1 MFTSLVSSQLHKQ
14 LLLNKRM
21 KRFFRYFQPYQK
33 EAILG
38 PVFKLLEASFELLVP
53 LIIAFIVDTIIPNG
67 NQGDLVAMLLLLV
80 GLACVGI
87 LVSLTAQYFSAKA
100 AVGVTKALTNDLYQK
115 VLSLPKSSRDILS
128 SSSLLTRL
136 TSDTLQI
143 QTGINTFL
151 RLFLRA
157 PIVVFGS
164 LMMAF
169 YISPSLSVY
178 FLGMII
184 LLLIIVTGISIIT
197 SRMYQSIRKDVD
209 SLVGQVG
216 ETVMGWRVIRAFGQK
231 AREIKTFQGIN
242 QTYKKHQLQ
251 AGFWSSLLS
260 PLTFLVVN
268 TTLLILIW
276 QGNGAVSQNL
286 LEQGML
292 VALINYLLQI
302 LVELVKM
309 IMVVSTLNQT
319 YISAQRIQE
328 VFDQE
333 SENVEADL
341 PVVKSRDKD
350 LVFSVHDLTFA
361 YPNSAEESL
370 SGIDFE
376 LRKGQFMGIIGGTG
390 SGKSTLVDLLQALYS
405 LPTSQLSVY
414 IDGKS
419 PKNVKEWRQQIAVVP
434 QQAQLFAGT
443 VRSNLSL
450 GLASVSESD
459 LWAALEIAQAKS
471 FIEDKGG
478 LDSPVEA
485 FGKNFSGGQRQRL
498 TIARA
503 ILQKAPILILDDA
516 TSALDYLTESRLLA
530 SIRRELPEQTL
541 IMVSQRTNSLRAAD
555 QILVLDQGRQVG
567 LGRHE
572 DLLRSSAIYQE
583 IDQSQHREEGSHETI

>member
-1 MFTSLVSSQLHKQ
+1 
-14 LLLNKRM
+14 M
-21 KRFFRYFQPYQK
+21 KFLSRYFKDYIK
-33 EAILG
+33 ESILG
-38 PVFKLLEASFELLVP
+38 PVFKLLEACFELLVP
-53 LIIAFIVDTIIPNG
+53 LIIAYIVDTIIPNG
-67 NQGDLVAMLLLLV
+67 SQGNLVAMLFLLV
-80 GLACVGI
+80 GIACIGI
-87 LVSLTAQYFSAKA
+87 IVSLIAQYYSAKA
-100 AVGVTKALTNDLYQK
+100 AVGVTKELTNDLYQK

-164 LMMAF
+164 LIMAF
-169 YISPSLSVY
+169 FISPSLSAY

-184 LLLIIVTGISIIT
+184 LLIFIVTVISVMT
-197 SRMYQSIRKDVD
+197 SRIYQSMRKELDG
-209 SLVGQVG
+209 LVGQVR
-216 ETVMGWRVIRAFGQK
+216 ETVTGWRVIRAFGQRE
-231 AREIKTFQGIN
+231 REIKAFHGIN
-242 QTYKKHQLQ
+242 QIYKKQQLQ

-268 TTLLILIW
+268 GTLLILIW
-276 QGNGAVSQNL
+276 QGNIAISHKL

-328 VFDQE
+328 VFDQTSEDVE
-333 SENVEADL
+333 SSL
-341 PVVKSRDKD
+341 PKVVSEDKEII
-350 LVFSVHDLTFA
+350 FSVRHLSFS
-361 YPNSAEESL
+361 YPKSAEESL
-370 SGIDFE
+370 SDIAFE

-405 LPTSQLSVY
+405 VSTNQLSLF

-419 PKNVKEWRQQIAVVP
+419 PKNLKEWRQRNAIVP

-443 VRSNLSL
+443 IRSNLSL
-450 GLASVSESD
+450 GLEEISDSD
-459 LWAALEIAQAKS
+459 LWSALEIAQAKS

-530 SIRRELPEQTL
+530 AIRQELPGQNL
-541 IMVSQRTNSLRAAD
+541 IMVSQRTNSLRTAD
-555 QILVLDQGRQVG
+555 QILVLEQGRQVG

-583 IDQSQHREEGSHETI
+583 IHQSQQQGEEDSYETI

>member
-1 MFTSLVSSQLHKQ
+1 
-14 LLLNKRM
+14 M
-21 KRFFRYFQPYQK
+21 KFLSRYFKDYIK
-33 EAILG
+33 ESILG
-38 PVFKLLEASFELLVP
+38 PVFKLLEACFELLVP
-53 LIIAFIVDTIIPNG
+53 LIIAYIVDTIIPNG
-67 NQGDLVAMLLLLV
+67 SQGNLVAMLFLLV
-80 GLACVGI
+80 GIACIGI
-87 LVSLTAQYFSAKA
+87 IVSLIAQYYSAKA
-100 AVGVTKALTNDLYQK
+100 AVGVTKELTNDLYQK

-164 LMMAF
+164 LIMAF
-169 YISPSLSVY
+169 YISPSLSAY

-184 LLLIIVTGISIIT
+184 LLIFIVTVISVMT
-197 SRMYQSIRKDVD
+197 SRIYQSIRKELDG
-209 SLVGQVG
+209 LVGQVR
-216 ETVMGWRVIRAFGQK
+216 ETVTGWRVIRAFGQ
-231 AREIKTFQGIN
+231 REWEIKAFQGIN
-242 QTYKKHQLQ
+242 QIYKKQQLQ

-268 TTLLILIW
+268 GTLLILIW
-276 QGNGAVSQNL
+276 QGNIAISHNL

-328 VFDQE
+328 VFDQTSEDVE
-333 SENVEADL
+333 SSL
-341 PVVKSRDKD
+341 PKVVSEDKEII
-350 LVFSVHDLTFA
+350 FSVRYLSFS
-361 YPNSAEESL
+361 YPKSAEESL
-370 SGIDFE
+370 SDIAFD

-405 LPTSQLSVY
+405 VPTNQLSLF

-419 PKNVKEWRQQIAVVP
+419 PKNLKEWRQQIAVVP

-443 VRSNLSL
+443 IRSNLSL
-450 GLASVSESD
+450 GLEEISDSD
-459 LWAALEIAQAKS
+459 LWSALEIAQAKS

-516 TSALDYLTESRLLA
+516 TSALDYLTESRLLVA
-530 SIRRELPEQTL
+530 IRQELPGQNL
-541 IMVSQRTNSLRAAD
+541 IMVSQRTNSLRTAD
-555 QILVLDQGRQVG
+555 QILVLEQGRQVG

-583 IDQSQHREEGSHETI
+583 IHQSQQQGEEDSYETI

>member
-1 MFTSLVSSQLHKQ
+1 
-14 LLLNKRM
+14 M
-21 KRFFRYFQPYQK
+21 KFLSRYFKDYIK
-33 EAILG
+33 ESILG
-38 PVFKLLEASFELLVP
+38 PVFKLLEACFELLVP
-53 LIIAFIVDTIIPNG
+53 LIIAYIVDTIIPNG
-67 NQGDLVAMLLLLV
+67 SQGNLVAMLFLLV
-80 GLACVGI
+80 GIACIGI
-87 LVSLTAQYFSAKA
+87 IVSLIAQYYSAKA
-100 AVGVTKALTNDLYQK
+100 AVGVTKELTNDLYQK

-164 LMMAF
+164 LIMAF
-169 YISPSLSVY
+169 YISPSLSAY

-184 LLLIIVTGISIIT
+184 LLIFIVTVISVMT
-197 SRMYQSIRKDVD
+197 SRIYQSMRKELDG
-209 SLVGQVG
+209 LVGQVR
-216 ETVMGWRVIRAFGQK
+216 ETVTGWRVIRAFGQRE
-231 AREIKTFQGIN
+231 REIKAFQGIN
-242 QTYKKHQLQ
+242 QIYKKQQLQ

-268 TTLLILIW
+268 GTLLILIW
-276 QGNGAVSQNL
+276 QGNIAISHNL

-328 VFDQE
+328 VFDQTSEDVE
-333 SENVEADL
+333 SSL
-341 PVVKSRDKD
+341 PKVVSEDKEII
-350 LVFSVHDLTFA
+350 FSVRHLSFS
-361 YPNSAEESL
+361 YPKSAEESL
-370 SGIDFE
+370 SDIAFD

-405 LPTSQLSVY
+405 VPTNQLSLFN
-414 IDGKS
+414 DGKS
-419 PKNVKEWRQQIAVVP
+419 PKNLKEWRQQIAVVP

-443 VRSNLSL
+443 IRSNLSL
-450 GLASVSESD
+450 GLEEISDSD
-459 LWAALEIAQAKS
+459 LWSALEIAQAKS

-516 TSALDYLTESRLLA
+516 TSALDYLTESRLLVA
-530 SIRRELPEQTL
+530 IRQELPGQNL
-541 IMVSQRTNSLRAAD
+541 IMVSQRTNSLRTAD
-555 QILVLDQGRQVG
+555 QILVLEQGRQVG

-583 IDQSQHREEGSHETI
+583 IHQSQQQGEEDSYETI

>member
-1 MFTSLVSSQLHKQ
+1 
-14 LLLNKRM
+14 M
-21 KRFFRYFQPYQK
+21 KFLSRYFKDYIK
-33 EAILG
+33 ESILG
-38 PVFKLLEASFELLVP
+38 PVFKLLEACFELLVP
-53 LIIAFIVDTIIPNG
+53 LIIAYIVDTIIPNG
-67 NQGDLVAMLLLLV
+67 SQGNLVAMLFLLV
-80 GLACVGI
+80 GLACIGI
-87 LVSLTAQYFSAKA
+87 IVSLIAQYYSAKA
-100 AVGVTKALTNDLYQK
+100 AVGVTKELTNDLYQK

-128 SSSLLTRL
+128 SSSMLTRL

-164 LMMAF
+164 LIMAF
-169 YISPSLSVY
+169 YISPSLSAY

-184 LLLIIVTGISIIT
+184 LLIFIVTVISVMT
-197 SRMYQSIRKDVD
+197 SRIYQSMRKELDG
-209 SLVGQVG
+209 LVGQVR
-216 ETVMGWRVIRAFGQK
+216 ETVTGWRVIRAFGQRE
-231 AREIKTFQGIN
+231 REIKAFQGIN
-242 QTYKKHQLQ
+242 QIYKKQQLQ

-268 TTLLILIW
+268 STLLILIW
-276 QGNGAVSQNL
+276 QGNIAISHNL

-328 VFDQE
+328 VFEQE
-333 SENVEADL
+333 SEDVESSL
-341 PVVKSRDKD
+341 PKVVSEDKEII
-350 LVFSVHDLTFA
+350 FSVRHLSFS
-361 YPNSAEESL
+361 YPKSAEESL
-370 SGIDFE
+370 SDIAFD

-405 LPTSQLSVY
+405 VPTNQLSLF

-419 PKNVKEWRQQIAVVP
+419 PKNLKEWRQQIAIVP

-443 VRSNLSL
+443 IRSNLSL
-450 GLASVSESD
+450 GLEEISDSD
-459 LWAALEIAQAKS
+459 LWSALEIAQAKS

-530 SIRRELPEQTL
+530 AICRELPEQTL
-541 IMVSQRTNSLRAAD
+541 IMVSQRTNSLRTAD
-555 QILVLDQGRQVG
+555 QILVLEQGRQVG

-583 IDQSQHREEGSHETI
+583 IHQSQQQGEEDSYGTI

>member
-1 MFTSLVSSQLHKQ
+1 MKLFSQ
-14 LLLNKRM
+14 
-21 KRFFRYFQPYQK
+21 YFKPYK
-33 EAILG
+33 NESILG
-38 PVFKLLEASFELLVP
+38 PFFKLLEASFELLVP
-53 LIIAFIVDTIIPNG
+53 LIIAYIVDTIIPNG
-67 NQGDLVAMLLLLV
+67 NRGDLVAMLLLLV
-80 GLACVGI
+80 GLACIGI
-87 LVSLTAQYFSAKA
+87 IVSITAQYFSAKA

-128 SSSLLTRL
+128 SASLLTRL
-136 TSDTLQI
+136 TSDTLQV

-164 LMMAF
+164 LIMAF
-169 YISPSLSVY
+169 YISPSLSIY
-178 FLGMII
+178 FLGMI
-184 LLLIIVTGISIIT
+184 LLLLVIVTGISVLT
-197 SRMYQSIRKDVD
+197 SRIYQSIRKELDG
-209 SLVGQVG
+209 LVGQVR
-216 ETVMGWRVIRAFGQK
+216 ETITGWRVIRAFGQRE
-231 AREIKTFQGIN
+231 REIKTFQGIN
-242 QTYKKHQLQ
+242 QRYKKQQLQ

-268 TTLLILIW
+268 GTLILLIW
-276 QGNGAVSQNL
+276 QGDSAISDNR

-302 LVELVKM
+302 LVELVKL
-309 IMVVSTLNQT
+309 IMVVTTLNQT

-328 VFDQE
+328 VFEQK
-333 SENVEADL
+333 SEDVDANL
-341 PVVKSRDKD
+341 PVIYSRDKE
-350 LVFSVHDLTFA
+350 LIFSVNHLSFS
-361 YPNSAEESL
+361 YPKSAEESL
-370 SGIDFE
+370 IDIDFE
-376 LRKGQFMGIIGGTG
+376 LCKRQFMGLIGGTG

-405 LPTSQLSVY
+405 IPTSQLSFF
-414 IDGKS
+414 IEGKS
-419 PKNVKEWRQQIAVVP
+419 PRNLKEWRQQLAIVP

-450 GLASVSESD
+450 GLESVLDSE
-459 LWAALEIAQAKS
+459 LWAALEIAQARS

-503 ILQKAPILILDDA
+503 ILQKAPILVLDDA
-516 TSALDYLTESRLLA
+516 TSALDYLTESRLLSA
-530 SIRRELPEQTL
+530 IRLAFPEQTL
-541 IMVSQRTNSLRAAD
+541 IMVSQRTNSLRTAD

-583 IDQSQHREEGSHETI
+583 IDQSQHREEDSHETI

>member
-1 MFTSLVSSQLHKQ
+1 MTSL
-14 LLLNKRM
+14 
-21 KRFFRYFQPYQK
+21 FRYFKPYKK
-33 EAILG
+33 ESLLG

-53 LIIAFIVDTIIPNG
+53 LLIAYMVDSIIPNG
-67 NQGDLVAMLLLLV
+67 NRGNLVAMLLLLV

-87 LVSLTAQYFSAKA
+87 TVSLIAQYFSAKA
-100 AVGVTKALTNDLYQK
+100 AVGVTKELTNDLYQK

-136 TSDTLQI
+136 ISDTLQI

-164 LMMAF
+164 LLMAF

-184 LLLIIVTGISIIT
+184 LLLIIVTGISILT
-197 SRMYQSIRKDVD
+197 SRIYQSIRKELDG
-209 SLVGQVG
+209 LVGQVR
-216 ETVMGWRVIRAFGQK
+216 ETVTGWRVIRAFGQRE
-231 AREIKTFQGIN
+231 REIKAFQGIN
-242 QTYKKHQLQ
+242 QRYKQQQLD

-268 TTLLILIW
+268 STLLILVW
-276 QGNGAVSQNL
+276 QGHTAISNNL

-328 VFDQE
+328 VFEQE
-333 SENVEADL
+333 SEDVQADL
-341 PVVKSRDKD
+341 LVVNSRDKD

-361 YPNSAEESL
+361 YPNSAEKSL
-370 SGIDFE
+370 VNINFQ
-376 LRKGQFMGIIGGTG
+376 LRKGQFMGVIGGTG

-405 LPTSQLSVY
+405 IPTNQLSIY
-414 IDGKS
+414 IDGQS
-419 PKNVKEWRQQIAVVP
+419 PKNLKEWRRQIAIVP

-450 GLASVSESD
+450 GLESVSDSD

-530 SIRRELPEQTL
+530 TIRRDLPEQTL
-541 IMVSQRTNSLRAAD
+541 IMVSQRTNSLRVAD

-583 IDQSQHREEGSHETI
+583 IDQSQHREEGCHETI

>member
-1 MFTSLVSSQLHKQ
+1 
-14 LLLNKRM
+14 M
-21 KRFFRYFQPYQK
+21 KFLSRYFKDYIK
-33 EAILG
+33 ESILG
-38 PVFKLLEASFELLVP
+38 PVFKLLEACFELLVP
-53 LIIAFIVDTIIPNG
+53 LIIAYIVDTIIPNG
-67 NQGDLVAMLLLLV
+67 SQGNLVAMLFLLV
-80 GLACVGI
+80 GIACIGI
-87 LVSLTAQYFSAKA
+87 IVSLIAQYYSAKA
-100 AVGVTKALTNDLYQK
+100 AVGVTKELTNDLYQK

-164 LMMAF
+164 LIMAF
-169 YISPSLSVY
+169 YISSSLSAY

-184 LLLIIVTGISIIT
+184 LLIFIVTVISVMT
-197 SRMYQSIRKDVD
+197 SRIYQSMRKELDG
-209 SLVGQVG
+209 LVGQVR
-216 ETVMGWRVIRAFGQK
+216 ETVTGWRVIRAFGQRE
-231 AREIKTFQGIN
+231 REIKAFQGIN
-242 QTYKKHQLQ
+242 QIYKKQQLQ

-268 TTLLILIW
+268 STLLILIW
-276 QGNGAVSQNL
+276 QGNIAISHNL

-328 VFDQE
+328 VFDQTSEDVE
-333 SENVEADL
+333 SSL
-341 PVVKSRDKD
+341 PKVVSEDKEII
-350 LVFSVHDLTFA
+350 FSVRHLSFS
-361 YPNSAEESL
+361 YPKSAEESL
-370 SGIDFE
+370 SDITFD

-405 LPTSQLSVY
+405 VSTNQLSLF

-419 PKNVKEWRQQIAVVP
+419 PKNLKEWRQRIAIVP

-443 VRSNLSL
+443 IRSNLSL
-450 GLASVSESD
+450 GLEEISDSD
-459 LWAALEIAQAKS
+459 LWSALKIAQAKS

-485 FGKNFSGGQRQRL
+485 FGQNFSGGQRQRL

-516 TSALDYLTESRLLA
+516 TSALDYLTESRLLVA
-530 SIRRELPEQTL
+530 IRQELPGQNL
-541 IMVSQRTNSLRAAD
+541 IMVSQRTNSLRTAD
-555 QILVLDQGRQVG
+555 QILVLEQGRQVG

-583 IDQSQHREEGSHETI
+583 IHQSQQQGEEDSYGTI

>member
-1 MFTSLVSSQLHKQ
+1 
-14 LLLNKRM
+14 M
-21 KRFFRYFQPYQK
+21 KFLSRYFKDYIK
-33 EAILG
+33 ESILG
-38 PVFKLLEASFELLVP
+38 PVFKLLEACFELLVP
-53 LIIAFIVDTIIPNG
+53 LIIAYIVDTIIPNG
-67 NQGDLVAMLLLLV
+67 SQGNLVAMLFLLV
-80 GLACVGI
+80 GLACIGI
-87 LVSLTAQYFSAKA
+87 IVSLIAQYYSAKA
-100 AVGVTKALTNDLYQK
+100 AVGVTKELTNDLYQK

-164 LMMAF
+164 LIMAF
-169 YISPSLSVY
+169 YISPSLSAY

-184 LLLIIVTGISIIT
+184 LLIFIVTVISVMT
-197 SRMYQSIRKDVD
+197 SRIYQSMRKELDG
-209 SLVGQVG
+209 LVGQVR
-216 ETVMGWRVIRAFGQK
+216 ETVTGWRVIRAFGQRE
-231 AREIKTFQGIN
+231 REIKAFQGIN
-242 QTYKKHQLQ
+242 QIYKKQQLQ

-268 TTLLILIW
+268 GTLLILIW
-276 QGNGAVSQNL
+276 QGNIAISHNL

-328 VFDQE
+328 VFDQTSEDIE
-333 SENVEADL
+333 SSL
-341 PVVKSRDKD
+341 PKVVSEDKEII
-350 LVFSVHDLTFA
+350 FSVRHLSFS
-361 YPNSAEESL
+361 YPKSAEESL
-370 SGIDFE
+370 SDIAFD

-405 LPTSQLSVY
+405 VPTNQLSLF

-419 PKNVKEWRQQIAVVP
+419 PKNLKEWRQQIAVVP

-443 VRSNLSL
+443 IRSNLSL
-450 GLASVSESD
+450 GLEEISDSD
-459 LWAALEIAQAKS
+459 LWSALEIAQAKS

-516 TSALDYLTESRLLA
+516 TSALDYLTESRLLVA
-530 SIRRELPEQTL
+530 IRQELPGQNL
-541 IMVSQRTNSLRAAD
+541 IMVSQRTNSLRTAD
-555 QILVLDQGRQVG
+555 QILVLEQGRQVG

-572 DLLRSSAIYQE
+572 VLLRSSAIYQE
-583 IDQSQHREEGSHETI
+583 QQQGEEDSYETI

>member
-1 MFTSLVSSQLHKQ
+1 
-14 LLLNKRM
+14 M
-21 KRFFRYFQPYQK
+21 KFLSRYFKDYIK
-33 EAILG
+33 ESILG
-38 PVFKLLEASFELLVP
+38 PVFKLLEACFELLVP
-53 LIIAFIVDTIIPNG
+53 LIIAYIVDTIIPNG
-67 NQGDLVAMLLLLV
+67 SQGNLVAMLFLLV
-80 GLACVGI
+80 GLACIGI
-87 LVSLTAQYFSAKA
+87 IVSLIAQYYSAKA
-100 AVGVTKALTNDLYQK
+100 AVGVTKELTNDLYQK

-164 LMMAF
+164 LIMAF
-169 YISPSLSVY
+169 YISPSLSAY

-184 LLLIIVTGISIIT
+184 LLIFIVTVISVMT
-197 SRMYQSIRKDVD
+197 SRIYQSIRKELDG
-209 SLVGQVG
+209 LVGQVR
-216 ETVMGWRVIRAFGQK
+216 ETVTGWRVIRAFGQRE
-231 AREIKTFQGIN
+231 REIKAFQGIN
-242 QTYKKHQLQ
+242 QIYKKQQLQ

-268 TTLLILIW
+268 GTLLILIW
-276 QGNGAVSQNL
+276 RGNIAISHNL

-328 VFDQE
+328 VFDQTSEDVE
-333 SENVEADL
+333 SSL
-341 PVVKSRDKD
+341 PKVVSEDKEII
-350 LVFSVHDLTFA
+350 FSVRHLSFS
-361 YPNSAEESL
+361 YPKSAEESL
-370 SGIDFE
+370 SDIAFD

-390 SGKSTLVDLLQALYS
+390 SGKSTLVDLLQTLYS
-405 LPTSQLSVY
+405 VPTNQLSLF

-419 PKNVKEWRQQIAVVP
+419 PKNLKEWRQQIAIVP

-443 VRSNLSL
+443 IRSNLSL
-450 GLASVSESD
+450 GLEEISDSD
-459 LWAALEIAQAKS
+459 LWSALEIAQAKS

-530 SIRRELPEQTL
+530 AIRQELPGQNL
-541 IMVSQRTNSLRAAD
+541 IMVSQRTNSLRTAD
-555 QILVLDQGRQVG
+555 QILVLEQGRQVG

-583 IDQSQHREEGSHETI
+583 IHQSQQQGEEDSYETI

>member
-1 MFTSLVSSQLHKQ
+1 
-14 LLLNKRM
+14 M
-21 KRFFRYFQPYQK
+21 KFLSRYFKDYIK
-33 EAILG
+33 ESILG
-38 PVFKLLEASFELLVP
+38 PVFKLLEACFELLVP
-53 LIIAFIVDTIIPNG
+53 LIIAYIVDTIIPNG
-67 NQGDLVAMLLLLV
+67 SQGNLVAMLFLLV
-80 GLACVGI
+80 GIACIGI
-87 LVSLTAQYFSAKA
+87 IVSLIAQYYSAKA
-100 AVGVTKALTNDLYQK
+100 AVGVTKELTNDLYQK

-164 LMMAF
+164 LIMAF
-169 YISPSLSVY
+169 YISPSLSAY

-184 LLLIIVTGISIIT
+184 LLIFIVTVISVMT
-197 SRMYQSIRKDVD
+197 SRIYQSMRKELDG
-209 SLVGQVG
+209 LVGQVR
-216 ETVMGWRVIRAFGQK
+216 ETVTGWRVIRAFGQRE
-231 AREIKTFQGIN
+231 REIKAFQGIN
-242 QTYKKHQLQ
+242 QIYKKQQLQ

-268 TTLLILIW
+268 GTLLILIW
-276 QGNGAVSQNL
+276 QGNIVISHNL

-328 VFDQE
+328 VFDQTSEDVE
-333 SENVEADL
+333 SSL
-341 PVVKSRDKD
+341 PKVVSEDKEII
-350 LVFSVHDLTFA
+350 FSVRHLSFS
-361 YPNSAEESL
+361 YPKSAEESL
-370 SGIDFE
+370 SDIAFD

-405 LPTSQLSVY
+405 VPTNQLSLF

-419 PKNVKEWRQQIAVVP
+419 PKNLKEWRQQIAIVP

-443 VRSNLSL
+443 IRSNLSL
-450 GLASVSESD
+450 GLEEISDSD
-459 LWAALEIAQAKS
+459 LWSALEIAQAKS

-485 FGKNFSGGQRQRL
+485 LGKNFSGGQRQRL

-516 TSALDYLTESRLLA
+516 TSALDYLTESRLLVA
-530 SIRRELPEQTL
+530 IRQELPGQNL
-541 IMVSQRTNSLRAAD
+541 IMVSQRTNSLRTAD
-555 QILVLDQGRQVG
+555 QILVLEQGRQVG

-583 IDQSQHREEGSHETI
+583 IHQSQQQGEEDSYETI

>member
-1 MFTSLVSSQLHKQ
+1 
-14 LLLNKRM
+14 M
-21 KRFFRYFQPYQK
+21 KFLSRYFKDYIK
-33 EAILG
+33 ESILG
-38 PVFKLLEASFELLVP
+38 PVFKLLEACFELLVP
-53 LIIAFIVDTIIPNG
+53 LIIAYIVDTIIPNG
-67 NQGDLVAMLLLLV
+67 SQGNLVAMLFLLV
-80 GLACVGI
+80 GIACIGI
-87 LVSLTAQYFSAKA
+87 IVSLIAQYYSAKA
-100 AVGVTKALTNDLYQK
+100 AVGVTKELTNDLYQK

-128 SSSLLTRL
+128 SPSLLTRL

-164 LMMAF
+164 LIMAF
-169 YISPSLSVY
+169 YINSSLSAY

-184 LLLIIVTGISIIT
+184 LLIFIVTVISVMT
-197 SRMYQSIRKDVD
+197 SRIYQSMRKELDG
-209 SLVGQVG
+209 LVGQVR
-216 ETVMGWRVIRAFGQK
+216 ETVTGWRVIRAFGQRE
-231 AREIKTFQGIN
+231 REIKAFHGIN
-242 QTYKKHQLQ
+242 QIYKKQQLQ

-268 TTLLILIW
+268 GTLLILIW
-276 QGNGAVSQNL
+276 QGNIAISHNL

-328 VFDQE
+328 VFDQTSEDVE
-333 SENVEADL
+333 SSL
-341 PVVKSRDKD
+341 PKVVSEDKEII
-350 LVFSVHDLTFA
+350 FSVRHLSFS
-361 YPNSAEESL
+361 YPKSAEESL
-370 SGIDFE
+370 SDIAFD

-405 LPTSQLSVY
+405 VPTNQLSLFN
-414 IDGKS
+414 DGKS
-419 PKNVKEWRQQIAVVP
+419 PKNLKEWRQQIAVVP

-443 VRSNLSL
+443 IRSNLSL
-450 GLASVSESD
+450 GLEEISDSD
-459 LWAALEIAQAKS
+459 LWSALEIAQAKS

-530 SIRRELPEQTL
+530 AIRQELPGQNL
-541 IMVSQRTNSLRAAD
+541 IMVSQRTNSLRTAD
-555 QILVLDQGRQVG
+555 QILVLEQGRQVG

-572 DLLRSSAIYQE
+572 VLLRSSAIYQE
-583 IDQSQHREEGSHETI
+583 IHQSQQQGEEDSYETI

>member
-1 MFTSLVSSQLHKQ
+1 
-14 LLLNKRM
+14 M
-21 KRFFRYFQPYQK
+21 KLFFQYFKPYK
-33 EAILG
+33 NESILG

-53 LIIAFIVDTIIPNG
+53 LIIAYIVDTIIPNG
-67 NQGDLVAMLLLLV
+67 NRGDLVAMLLLLV
-80 GLACVGI
+80 GLACIGI
-87 LVSLTAQYFSAKA
+87 IVSIIAQYFSAKA

-128 SSSLLTRL
+128 SASLLTRL
-136 TSDTLQI
+136 TSDTLQV

-164 LMMAF
+164 LIMAF
-169 YISPSLSVY
+169 YISPSLSIY
-178 FLGMII
+178 FLGMI
-184 LLLIIVTGISIIT
+184 LLLLVIVTGISVLT
-197 SRMYQSIRKDVD
+197 SRIYQSIRKELDC
-209 SLVGQVG
+209 LVGQVR
-216 ETVMGWRVIRAFGQK
+216 ETITGWRVIRAFGQRE
-231 AREIKTFQGIN
+231 REIKTFQDIN
-242 QTYKKHQLQ
+242 QRYKKQQLQ

-268 TTLLILIW
+268 GTLILLIW
-276 QGNGAVSQNL
+276 QGNSAISDNR

-302 LVELVKM
+302 LVELVKL
-309 IMVVSTLNQT
+309 IMVVTTLNQT

-328 VFDQE
+328 VFEQK
-333 SENVEADL
+333 SEDVDANL
-341 PVVKSRDKD
+341 PVVYSRDKE
-350 LVFSVHDLTFA
+350 LIFSVNHLSFS
-361 YPNSAEESL
+361 YPKSAEESL
-370 SGIDFE
+370 IDIDFE
-376 LRKGQFMGIIGGTG
+376 LCKRQFMGLIGGTG

-405 LPTSQLSVY
+405 IPTSQLSFF
-414 IDGKS
+414 IEGKS
-419 PKNVKEWRQQIAVVP
+419 PRNLKEWRQQLAIVP

-450 GLASVSESD
+450 GLESVLDSE

-503 ILQKAPILILDDA
+503 ILQKAPILLLDDA
-516 TSALDYLTESRLLA
+516 TSALDYLTESRLLSA
-530 SIRRELPEQTL
+530 IRRAFPEQTL
-541 IMVSQRTNSLRAAD
+541 IMVSQRTNSLRTAD

-583 IDQSQHREEGSHETI
+583 IDQSQHREEDSHETI

>member
-1 MFTSLVSSQLHKQ
+1 
-14 LLLNKRM
+14 M
-21 KRFFRYFQPYQK
+21 KFLSRYFKDYIK
-33 EAILG
+33 ESILG
-38 PVFKLLEASFELLVP
+38 PVFKLLEACFELLVP
-53 LIIAFIVDTIIPNG
+53 LIIAYIVDTIIPNG
-67 NQGDLVAMLLLLV
+67 SQGNLVAMLFLLV
-80 GLACVGI
+80 GIACIGI
-87 LVSLTAQYFSAKA
+87 IVSLIAQYYSAKA
-100 AVGVTKALTNDLYQK
+100 AVGVTKELTNDLYQK

-164 LMMAF
+164 LIMAF
-169 YISPSLSVY
+169 YINPSLSAY

-184 LLLIIVTGISIIT
+184 LLIFIVTVISVMT
-197 SRMYQSIRKDVD
+197 SRIYQSMRKELDG
-209 SLVGQVG
+209 LVGQVR
-216 ETVMGWRVIRAFGQK
+216 ETVTGWRVIRAFGQRE
-231 AREIKTFQGIN
+231 REIKAFQGIN
-242 QTYKKHQLQ
+242 QIYKKQQLQ

-268 TTLLILIW
+268 GTLLILIW
-276 QGNGAVSQNL
+276 QGNIAISHNL

-328 VFDQE
+328 VFDQTSEDVE
-333 SENVEADL
+333 SSL
-341 PVVKSRDKD
+341 PKVVSEDKEII
-350 LVFSVHDLTFA
+350 FSVRHISFS
-361 YPNSAEESL
+361 YPKSAEESL
-370 SGIDFE
+370 SDITFD
-376 LRKGQFMGIIGGTG
+376 LRKEQFMGIIGGTG

-405 LPTSQLSVY
+405 VPTNQLSLF

-419 PKNVKEWRQQIAVVP
+419 PKNLKEWRQQIAVVP

-443 VRSNLSL
+443 IRSNLSL
-450 GLASVSESD
+450 GLEEISDSD
-459 LWAALEIAQAKS
+459 LWSALEIAQAKS

-516 TSALDYLTESRLLA
+516 TSALDYLTESRLLVA
-530 SIRRELPEQTL
+530 IRQELPGQNL
-541 IMVSQRTNSLRAAD
+541 IMVSQRTNSLRTAD
-555 QILVLDQGRQVG
+555 QILVLEQGRQVG

-583 IDQSQHREEGSHETI
+583 IHQSQQQGEEDSYETI

>member
-1 MFTSLVSSQLHKQ
+1 
-14 LLLNKRM
+14 M
-21 KRFFRYFQPYQK
+21 KFLSRYFKDYIK
-33 EAILG
+33 ESILG
-38 PVFKLLEASFELLVP
+38 PVFKLLEACFELLVP
-53 LIIAFIVDTIIPNG
+53 LIIAYIVDTIIPNG
-67 NQGDLVAMLLLLV
+67 SQGNLVAMLFLLV
-80 GLACVGI
+80 GIACIGI
-87 LVSLTAQYFSAKA
+87 IVSLIAQYYSAKA
-100 AVGVTKALTNDLYQK
+100 AVGVTKELTNDLYQK

-128 SSSLLTRL
+128 SSSLLARL

-164 LMMAF
+164 LIMAF
-169 YISPSLSVY
+169 YISPSLSAY

-184 LLLIIVTGISIIT
+184 LLIFIVTVISVMT
-197 SRMYQSIRKDVD
+197 SRIYQLMRKELDG
-209 SLVGQVG
+209 LVGQVR
-216 ETVMGWRVIRAFGQK
+216 ETVTGWRVIRAFGQRE
-231 AREIKTFQGIN
+231 REIKAFQGIN
-242 QTYKKHQLQ
+242 QIYKKQQLQ

-268 TTLLILIW
+268 GTLLILIW
-276 QGNGAVSQNL
+276 QGNIAISHNL

-309 IMVVSTLNQT
+309 ILVVSTLNQT

-328 VFDQE
+328 VFDQTSEDVE
-333 SENVEADL
+333 SSL
-341 PVVKSRDKD
+341 PRVVSEDKEII
-350 LVFSVHDLTFA
+350 FSVRHLSFS
-361 YPNSAEESL
+361 YPKSAEESL
-370 SGIDFE
+370 SDIAFD

-405 LPTSQLSVY
+405 VPTNQLSLF

-419 PKNVKEWRQQIAVVP
+419 PKNLKEWRQQIAIVP

-443 VRSNLSL
+443 IRSNLSL
-450 GLASVSESD
+450 GLEEISDSD
-459 LWAALEIAQAKS
+459 LWSALEIAQAKS

-503 ILQKAPILILDDA
+503 VLQKAPILILDDA

-530 SIRRELPEQTL
+530 AIRQELPGQNL
-541 IMVSQRTNSLRAAD
+541 IMVSQRTNSLRTAN
-555 QILVLDQGRQVG
+555 QILVLEQGRQVG

-583 IDQSQHREEGSHETI
+583 IHQSQQQGEEDSYETI

>member
-1 MFTSLVSSQLHKQ
+1 MTSL
-14 LLLNKRM
+14 
-21 KRFFRYFQPYQK
+21 FRYFKPYKK
-33 EAILG
+33 ESLLG

-53 LIIAFIVDTIIPNG
+53 LLIAYMVDSIIPNG
-67 NQGDLVAMLLLLV
+67 NRGNLVAMLLLLV

-87 LVSLTAQYFSAKA
+87 SVSLIAQYFSAKA
-100 AVGVTKALTNDLYQK
+100 AVGVTKELTNDLYQK

-184 LLLIIVTGISIIT
+184 LLLIIVTGISILT
-197 SRMYQSIRKDVD
+197 SRIYQSIRKELDG
-209 SLVGQVG
+209 LVGQVR
-216 ETVMGWRVIRAFGQK
+216 ETVTGWRIIRAFGQRE
-231 AREIKTFQGIN
+231 REIKAFQGIN
-242 QTYKKHQLQ
+242 QRYKQQQLE

-268 TTLLILIW
+268 STLLILIW
-276 QGNGAVSQNL
+276 QGYTAISNNL
-286 LEQGML
+286 LEQGIL

-319 YISAQRIQE
+319 YISARRIQE
-328 VFDQE
+328 VFEQE

-341 PVVKSRDKD
+341 PVVKSRDKE
-350 LVFSVHDLTFA
+350 LVFLVHDLTFA
-361 YPNSAEESL
+361 YPKSAEETL
-370 SGIDFE
+370 VNINFQ

-405 LPTSQLSVY
+405 LPTNQLSIY
-414 IDGKS
+414 IDGQS
-419 PKNVKEWRQQIAVVP
+419 PKNLKEWRRQIAIVP

-450 GLASVSESD
+450 GLESIVDSD

>member
-1 MFTSLVSSQLHKQ
+1 
-14 LLLNKRM
+14 M
-21 KRFFRYFQPYQK
+21 KFLSRYFKDYIK
-33 EAILG
+33 ESILG
-38 PVFKLLEASFELLVP
+38 PVFKLLEACFELLVP
-53 LIIAFIVDTIIPNG
+53 LIIAYIVDTIIPNG
-67 NQGDLVAMLLLLV
+67 SQGNLVAMLFLLV
-80 GLACVGI
+80 GIACIGI
-87 LVSLTAQYFSAKA
+87 IVSLIAQYYSAKA
-100 AVGVTKALTNDLYQK
+100 AVGVTKELTNDLYQK

-164 LMMAF
+164 LIMAF
-169 YISPSLSVY
+169 YINPSLSAY

-184 LLLIIVTGISIIT
+184 LLIFIVTVISVMT
-197 SRMYQSIRKDVD
+197 SRIYQSMRKELDG
-209 SLVGQVG
+209 LVGQVR
-216 ETVMGWRVIRAFGQK
+216 ETVTGWRVIRAFGQRE
-231 AREIKTFQGIN
+231 REIKAFQGIN
-242 QTYKKHQLQ
+242 QIYKKQQLQ

-268 TTLLILIW
+268 STLLILIW
-276 QGNGAVSQNL
+276 QGNIAISHNL

-328 VFDQE
+328 VFDQTSEDVE
-333 SENVEADL
+333 SSL
-341 PVVKSRDKD
+341 PKVVSEDKEII
-350 LVFSVHDLTFA
+350 FSVRHLSFS
-361 YPNSAEESL
+361 YPKSAEESL
-370 SGIDFE
+370 SDIAFD

-405 LPTSQLSVY
+405 VPTNQLSLF

-419 PKNVKEWRQQIAVVP
+419 PKNLKEWRQQIAIVP

-443 VRSNLSL
+443 IRSNLSL
-450 GLASVSESD
+450 GLEEISDSD
-459 LWAALEIAQAKS
+459 LWSALEIAQAKS

-516 TSALDYLTESRLLA
+516 TSALDYLTESRLLVA
-530 SIRRELPEQTL
+530 IRQELPGQNL
-541 IMVSQRTNSLRAAD
+541 IMVSQRTNSLRTAD
-555 QILVLDQGRQVG
+555 QILVLEQGRQVG

-583 IDQSQHREEGSHETI
+583 IHQLQQQGEEDSYETI

>member
-1 MFTSLVSSQLHKQ
+1 
-14 LLLNKRM
+14 M
-21 KRFFRYFQPYQK
+21 KFLSRYFKDYIK
-33 EAILG
+33 ESILG
-38 PVFKLLEASFELLVP
+38 PVFKLLEACFELLVP
-53 LIIAFIVDTIIPNG
+53 LIIAYIVDTIIPNG
-67 NQGDLVAMLLLLV
+67 SQGNLVAMLFLLV
-80 GLACVGI
+80 GLACIGI
-87 LVSLTAQYFSAKA
+87 IVSLIAQYFSAKA
-100 AVGVTKALTNDLYQK
+100 AVGVTKELTNDLYQK

-164 LMMAF
+164 LIMAF
-169 YISPSLSVY
+169 YISPSLSAY

-184 LLLIIVTGISIIT
+184 LLIFIVTVISVMT
-197 SRMYQSIRKDVD
+197 SRIYQSMRKELDG
-209 SLVGQVG
+209 LVGQVR
-216 ETVMGWRVIRAFGQK
+216 ETVTGWRVIRAFGQRE
-231 AREIKTFQGIN
+231 REIKAFQGIN
-242 QTYKKHQLQ
+242 QIYKKQQLQ

-268 TTLLILIW
+268 GTLLILIW
-276 QGNGAVSQNL
+276 QGNIAISHNL

-328 VFDQE
+328 VFDQTSEDVE
-333 SENVEADL
+333 SSL
-341 PVVKSRDKD
+341 PKVISEDKEII
-350 LVFSVHDLTFA
+350 FSVRHLSFS
-361 YPNSAEESL
+361 YPKSAEESL
-370 SGIDFE
+370 SDIAFD

-405 LPTSQLSVY
+405 VPTNQLSLF

-419 PKNVKEWRQQIAVVP
+419 PKSLKEWRQQIAIVP

-443 VRSNLSL
+443 IRSNLSL
-450 GLASVSESD
+450 GLEEISDSD
-459 LWAALEIAQAKS
+459 LWSALEIAQAKS

-516 TSALDYLTESRLLA
+516 TSALDYLTESRLLVA
-530 SIRRELPEQTL
+530 IRQELPGQNL
-541 IMVSQRTNSLRAAD
+541 IMVSQRTNSLRTAD
-555 QILVLDQGRQVG
+555 QILVLEQGRQVG

-583 IDQSQHREEGSHETI
+583 IHQSQQQGEEDSYETI

>member
-1 MFTSLVSSQLHKQ
+1 
-14 LLLNKRM
+14 M
-21 KRFFRYFQPYQK
+21 KFLSRYFKDYIK
-33 EAILG
+33 ESILG
-38 PVFKLLEASFELLVP
+38 PVFKLLEACFELLVP
-53 LIIAFIVDTIIPNG
+53 LIIAYIVDTIIPNG
-67 NQGDLVAMLLLLV
+67 SQGNLVAMLFLLV
-80 GLACVGI
+80 GIACIGI
-87 LVSLTAQYFSAKA
+87 IVSLIAQYYSAKA
-100 AVGVTKALTNDLYQK
+100 AVGVTKELTNDLYQK

-164 LMMAF
+164 LIMAF
-169 YISPSLSVY
+169 YISPSLSAY

-184 LLLIIVTGISIIT
+184 LLIFIVTVISVMT
-197 SRMYQSIRKDVD
+197 SRIYQSIRKELDG
-209 SLVGQVG
+209 LVGQVR
-216 ETVMGWRVIRAFGQK
+216 ETVTGWRVIRAFGQRE
-231 AREIKTFQGIN
+231 REIKAFQGIN
-242 QTYKKHQLQ
+242 QIYKKQQLQ

-268 TTLLILIW
+268 STLLILIW
-276 QGNGAVSQNL
+276 QGNIAISHNL

-328 VFDQE
+328 VFDQTSEDVE
-333 SENVEADL
+333 SSL
-341 PVVKSRDKD
+341 PRVVSEDKEII
-350 LVFSVHDLTFA
+350 FSVRHLSFS
-361 YPNSAEESL
+361 YPKSAEESL
-370 SGIDFE
+370 SDIAFD

-405 LPTSQLSVY
+405 VPTNQLSLF

-419 PKNVKEWRQQIAVVP
+419 PKNLKEWRQQIAIVP

-443 VRSNLSL
+443 IRSNLSL
-450 GLASVSESD
+450 GLEEISDSD
-459 LWAALEIAQAKS
+459 LWSALEIAQAKS

-478 LDSPVEA
+478 LNSPVEA

-516 TSALDYLTESRLLA
+516 TSALDYLTESRLLVA
-530 SIRRELPEQTL
+530 IRQELPGQNL
-541 IMVSQRTNSLRAAD
+541 IMVSQRTNSLRTAD
-555 QILVLDQGRQVG
+555 QILVLEQGRQVG

-583 IDQSQHREEGSHETI
+583 IHQSQQQGEEDSYETI

>member
-1 MFTSLVSSQLHKQ
+1 
-14 LLLNKRM
+14 M
-21 KRFFRYFQPYQK
+21 KFLSRYFKDYIK
-33 EAILG
+33 ESILG
-38 PVFKLLEASFELLVP
+38 PVFKLLEACFELLVP
-53 LIIAFIVDTIIPNG
+53 LIIAYIVDTIIPNG
-67 NQGDLVAMLLLLV
+67 SQGNLVAMLFLLV
-80 GLACVGI
+80 GIACIGI
-87 LVSLTAQYFSAKA
+87 IVSLIAQYYSAKA
-100 AVGVTKALTNDLYQK
+100 AVGVTKELTNDLYQK

-164 LMMAF
+164 LIMAF
-169 YISPSLSVY
+169 YISPSLSAY

-184 LLLIIVTGISIIT
+184 LLIFIVTVISVMT
-197 SRMYQSIRKDVD
+197 SRIYQSMRKELDG
-209 SLVGQVG
+209 LVGQVR
-216 ETVMGWRVIRAFGQK
+216 ETVTGWRVIRAFGQRE
-231 AREIKTFQGIN
+231 REIKALQGIN
-242 QTYKKHQLQ
+242 QIYKKQQLQ

-268 TTLLILIW
+268 GTLLILIW
-276 QGNGAVSQNL
+276 QGNIAISHNL

-328 VFDQE
+328 VFDQTSEDVE
-333 SENVEADL
+333 SSL
-341 PVVKSRDKD
+341 PKVVSEDKEII
-350 LVFSVHDLTFA
+350 FSVRHLSFS
-361 YPNSAEESL
+361 YPKSAEESL
-370 SGIDFE
+370 SDITFD

-405 LPTSQLSVY
+405 VPTNQLSLF

-419 PKNVKEWRQQIAVVP
+419 PKNLKEWRQQIAVVP

-443 VRSNLSL
+443 IRSNLSL
-450 GLASVSESD
+450 GLEEISD
-459 LWAALEIAQAKS
+459 SNLWSALEIAQAKS

-516 TSALDYLTESRLLA
+516 TSALDYLTESRLLVA
-530 SIRRELPEQTL
+530 IRQELPGQNL
-541 IMVSQRTNSLRAAD
+541 IMVSQRTNSLRTAD
-555 QILVLDQGRQVG
+555 QILVLEQGRQVG

-583 IDQSQHREEGSHETI
+583 IHQSQQQGEEDSYETI

>member
-1 MFTSLVSSQLHKQ
+1 
-14 LLLNKRM
+14 M
-21 KRFFRYFQPYQK
+21 KFLSRYFKDYIK
-33 EAILG
+33 ESILG
-38 PVFKLLEASFELLVP
+38 PVFKLLEACFELLVP
-53 LIIAFIVDTIIPNG
+53 LIIAYIVDTIIPNG
-67 NQGDLVAMLLLLV
+67 SQGNLVAMLFLLV
-80 GLACVGI
+80 GIACIGI
-87 LVSLTAQYFSAKA
+87 IVSLIAQYYSAKA
-100 AVGVTKALTNDLYQK
+100 AVGVTKELTNDLYQK

-164 LMMAF
+164 LIMAF
-169 YISPSLSVY
+169 YISPSLSAY

-184 LLLIIVTGISIIT
+184 LLIFIVTVISVMT
-197 SRMYQSIRKDVD
+197 SRIYQSMRKELDG
-209 SLVGQVG
+209 LVGQVR
-216 ETVMGWRVIRAFGQK
+216 ETVTGWRVIRAFGQRE
-231 AREIKTFQGIN
+231 REIKAFQGIN
-242 QTYKKHQLQ
+242 QIYKKQQLQ

-268 TTLLILIW
+268 GTLLILIW
-276 QGNGAVSQNL
+276 QGNIAISHNL

-328 VFDQE
+328 VFDQTSEDVE
-333 SENVEADL
+333 SSL
-341 PVVKSRDKD
+341 PRVVSEDKEII
-350 LVFSVHDLTFA
+350 FSVRHLSFS
-361 YPNSAEESL
+361 YPKSAEESL
-370 SGIDFE
+370 SDIAFD

-405 LPTSQLSVY
+405 VPTNQLSLF

-419 PKNVKEWRQQIAVVP
+419 PKNLKEWRQQIAVVP

-443 VRSNLSL
+443 IRSNLSL
-450 GLASVSESD
+450 GLEEISDSD
-459 LWAALEIAQAKS
+459 LWSALEIAQAKS

-516 TSALDYLTESRLLA
+516 TSALDYLTESRLLVA
-530 SIRRELPEQTL
+530 IRQELPGQNL
-541 IMVSQRTNSLRAAD
+541 IMVSQRTNSLRTAD
-555 QILVLDQGRQVG
+555 QILVLEQGRQVG

-583 IDQSQHREEGSHETI
+583 IHQSQQQGGG

>member
-1 MFTSLVSSQLHKQ
+1 
-14 LLLNKRM
+14 M
-21 KRFFRYFQPYQK
+21 KRFFRYFKSYQK

-87 LVSLTAQYFSAKA
+87 FVSLTAQYFSAKA

-242 QTYKKHQLQ
+242 QIYKKHQLR

-276 QGNGAVSQNL
+276 QGHDAVSQNL

-333 SENVEADL
+333 SEDVEADL
-341 PVVKSRDKD
+341 PEVQFNDKE
-350 LVFSVHDLTFA
+350 LVFSVNNLSFT
-361 YPNSAEESL
+361 YPKSAEQAL
-370 SGIDFE
+370 SNIDFE
-376 LRKGQFMGIIGGTG
+376 LCKGQFMGIIGGTG

-405 LPTSQLSVY
+405 LPPQQLSHS

-419 PKNVKEWRQQIAVVP
+419 PKNLKEWRQQIAIVP
-434 QQAQLFAGT
+434 QVAQLFAGT

-450 GLASVSESD
+450 GLDTVADSD
-459 LWAALEIAQAKS
+459 LWAALEIAQARS
-471 FIEDKGG
+471 FVEEKGG
-478 LDSPVEA
+478 LDSSVEA

-503 ILQKAPILILDDA
+503 ILQMAPILILDDA

-530 SIRRELPEQTL
+530 AIRQEFPEQTL
-541 IMVSQRTNSLRAAD
+541 IMVSQRTNSLRMAD
-555 QILVLDQGRQVG
+555 QILVLDQGHQVG

-583 IDQSQHREEGSHETI
+583 IDQSQHREEDSHEAI

>member
-1 MFTSLVSSQLHKQ
+1 
-14 LLLNKRM
+14 M
-21 KRFFRYFQPYQK
+21 KSFSRYFKPYRR
-33 EAILG
+33 EVILG
-38 PVFKLLEASFELLVP
+38 PIFKLLEASFELIVP
-53 LIIAFIVDTIIPNG
+53 LIIASIVDTIIPNG
-67 NQGDLVAMLLLLV
+67 SQGNLVAMLFLLV
-80 GLACVGI
+80 GLAFVGI

-100 AVGVTKALTNDLYQK
+100 AVGVTKELTNDLYKK

-136 TSDTLQI
+136 TSDALQI

-164 LMMAF
+164 LLMAF
-169 YISPSLSVY
+169 YISPSLSAY

-184 LLLIIVTGISIIT
+184 LLLLIVTVISNQT
-197 SRMYQSIRKDVD
+197 SRIYQSMRKVLD
-209 SLVGQVG
+209 SLVGQVR
-216 ETVMGWRVIRAFGQK
+216 ETVTGWRVIRAFGQR
-231 AREIKTFQGIN
+231 AREISAFQGGN
-242 QTYKKHQLQ
+242 QIYKKQQLQ

-268 TTLLILIW
+268 GTLLILIW
-276 QGNGAVSQNL
+276 QGNLAISQKL

-333 SENVEADL
+333 SEDVEADL
-341 PVVKSRDKD
+341 PAVQFNDKE
-350 LVFSVHDLTFA
+350 LVFSVNNLSFA
-361 YPNSAEESL
+361 YPRSAEQAL
-370 SGIDFE
+370 SNIDFE
-376 LRKGQFMGIIGGTG
+376 LCKGQFMGIIGGTG

-405 LPTSQLSVY
+405 LPPQQLSHS

-419 PKNVKEWRQQIAVVP
+419 PKNLKEWRQQIAIVP
-434 QQAQLFAGT
+434 QVAQLFAGT

-450 GLASVSESD
+450 GIDTVADSD
-459 LWAALEIAQAKS
+459 LWAALEIAQARS
-471 FIEDKGG
+471 FVEEKGG
-478 LDSPVEA
+478 LDSSVEA

-503 ILQKAPILILDDA
+503 ILQMAPILILDDA

-530 SIRRELPEQTL
+530 AIRQEFPEQTL
-541 IMVSQRTNSLRAAD
+541 IMVSQRTNSLRMAD
-555 QILVLDQGRQVG
+555 QILVLDQGHQVG

-583 IDQSQHREEGSHETI
+583 IDQSQHREEDSHETI

>member
-1 MFTSLVSSQLHKQ
+1 
-14 LLLNKRM
+14 M
-21 KRFFRYFQPYQK
+21 KLFFQYFKPYK
-33 EAILG
+33 NESILG

-53 LIIAFIVDTIIPNG
+53 LIIAYIVDTIIPNG
-67 NQGDLVAMLLLLV
+67 NRGDLVAMLLLLV
-80 GLACVGI
+80 GLACIGI
-87 LVSLTAQYFSAKA
+87 IVSIIAQYFSAKA

-128 SSSLLTRL
+128 SASLLTRL
-136 TSDTLQI
+136 TSDTLQV

-164 LMMAF
+164 LIMAF
-169 YISPSLSVY
+169 YISPSLSIY
-178 FLGMII
+178 FLGMI
-184 LLLIIVTGISIIT
+184 LLLLVIVTGISVLT
-197 SRMYQSIRKDVD
+197 SRIYQSIRKELDG
-209 SLVGQVG
+209 LVGQVR
-216 ETVMGWRVIRAFGQK
+216 ETITGRRVIQAFGQRE
-231 AREIKTFQGIN
+231 REIKTFQGIN
-242 QTYKKHQLQ
+242 QRYKKQQLQ

-268 TTLLILIW
+268 GTLILLIW
-276 QGNGAVSQNL
+276 QGNSAISDNR

-302 LVELVKM
+302 LVELVKL
-309 IMVVSTLNQT
+309 IMVVTTLNQT

-328 VFDQE
+328 VFEQK
-333 SENVEADL
+333 SEDVDANL
-341 PVVKSRDKD
+341 PVVYSRDKE
-350 LVFSVHDLTFA
+350 LIFSVNHLSFS
-361 YPNSAEESL
+361 YPNSAEKSL
-370 SGIDFE
+370 IDIDFE
-376 LRKGQFMGIIGGTG
+376 LCKRQFMGLIGGTG

-405 LPTSQLSVY
+405 IPTSQLSFF
-414 IDGKS
+414 IEGKS
-419 PKNVKEWRQQIAVVP
+419 PRNLKEWRQQLAIVP

-450 GLASVSESD
+450 GLESVLDSE
-459 LWAALEIAQAKS
+459 LWAALEIAQARS

-503 ILQKAPILILDDA
+503 ILQKAPILVLDDA
-516 TSALDYLTESRLLA
+516 TSALDYLTESRLLSA
-530 SIRRELPEQTL
+530 IRRAFPEQTL
-541 IMVSQRTNSLRAAD
+541 IMVSQRTNSLRTAD

-583 IDQSQHREEGSHETI
+583 IDQSQHREEDSHETI

>member
-1 MFTSLVSSQLHKQ
+1 
-14 LLLNKRM
+14 M
-21 KRFFRYFQPYQK
+21 KFLSRYFKDYIK
-33 EAILG
+33 ESILG

-53 LIIAFIVDTIIPNG
+53 LIIAYIVDTIIPNG
-67 NQGDLVAMLLLLV
+67 SQGNLVAMLFLLV
-80 GLACVGI
+80 GLACIGI
-87 LVSLTAQYFSAKA
+87 IVSLIAQYYSAKA
-100 AVGVTKALTNDLYQK
+100 AVGVTKELTNDLYQK

-164 LMMAF
+164 LIMAF
-169 YISPSLSVY
+169 YISPSLSAY

-184 LLLIIVTGISIIT
+184 LLIFIVTVISVMT
-197 SRMYQSIRKDVD
+197 SRIYQSMRKELDG
-209 SLVGQVG
+209 LVGQVR
-216 ETVMGWRVIRAFGQK
+216 ETVTGWRVIRAFGQRE
-231 AREIKTFQGIN
+231 REIKAFQGIN
-242 QTYKKHQLQ
+242 QIYKKQQLQ
-251 AGFWSSLLS
+251 AGFGSSLLS

-268 TTLLILIW
+268 GTLLILIW
-276 QGNGAVSQNL
+276 QGNIAISHNL

-328 VFDQE
+328 VFDQTSEDVE
-333 SENVEADL
+333 SSL
-341 PVVKSRDKD
+341 PKVVSEDKEII
-350 LVFSVHDLTFA
+350 FSVRHLSFS
-361 YPNSAEESL
+361 YPKSAEESL
-370 SGIDFE
+370 SDIAFD

-405 LPTSQLSVY
+405 VPTNQLSLF

-419 PKNVKEWRQQIAVVP
+419 PKNLKEWRQQIAIVP

-443 VRSNLSL
+443 IRSNLSL
-450 GLASVSESD
+450 GLEEISDSD
-459 LWAALEIAQAKS
+459 LWSALEIAQAKS

-503 ILQKAPILILDDA
+503 ILQKAPILVLDDA
-516 TSALDYLTESRLLA
+516 TSALDYLTESRLLVA
-530 SIRRELPEQTL
+530 IRQELPGQNL
-541 IMVSQRTNSLRAAD
+541 IMVSQRTNSLRTAD
-555 QILVLDQGRQVG
+555 QILVLEQGRQVG

-583 IDQSQHREEGSHETI
+583 IHQSQQQGEEDSYETI

>member
-1 MFTSLVSSQLHKQ
+1 
-14 LLLNKRM
+14 M
-21 KRFFRYFQPYQK
+21 KFLSRYFKDYIK
-33 EAILG
+33 ESILG
-38 PVFKLLEASFELLVP
+38 PVFKLLEACFELLVP
-53 LIIAFIVDTIIPNG
+53 LIIAYIVDTIIPNG
-67 NQGDLVAMLLLLV
+67 SQGNLVAMLFLLV
-80 GLACVGI
+80 GLACIGI
-87 LVSLTAQYFSAKA
+87 IVSLIAQYYSAKA
-100 AVGVTKALTNDLYQK
+100 AVGVTKELTNDLYQK

-164 LMMAF
+164 LIMAF
-169 YISPSLSVY
+169 YISPSLSAY

-184 LLLIIVTGISIIT
+184 LLIFIVTVISVMT
-197 SRMYQSIRKDVD
+197 SRIYQSMRKELDG
-209 SLVGQVG
+209 LVGQVR
-216 ETVMGWRVIRAFGQK
+216 ETVTGWRVIRAFGQRE
-231 AREIKTFQGIN
+231 REIKAFHGIN
-242 QTYKKHQLQ
+242 QIYKKQQLQ

-268 TTLLILIW
+268 GTLLILIW
-276 QGNGAVSQNL
+276 QGNIAISHNL

-328 VFDQE
+328 VFDQTSEDVE
-333 SENVEADL
+333 SSL
-341 PVVKSRDKD
+341 PKVVSEDKEII
-350 LVFSVHDLTFA
+350 FSVRHLSFS
-361 YPNSAEESL
+361 YPKSAEESL
-370 SGIDFE
+370 SDIAFD

-405 LPTSQLSVY
+405 VPTNQLSLF

-419 PKNVKEWRQQIAVVP
+419 PKNLKEWRQRIAVVP

-443 VRSNLSL
+443 IRSNLSL
-450 GLASVSESD
+450 GLEEISDSD
-459 LWAALEIAQAKS
+459 LWSALEIAQAKS

-530 SIRRELPEQTL
+530 AIRQELPGQNL
-541 IMVSQRTNSLRAAD
+541 IMVSQRTNSLRTAD
-555 QILVLDQGRQVG
+555 QILVLEQGRQVG

-583 IDQSQHREEGSHETI
+583 IHQSQQQGEEDSYETI

>member
-1 MFTSLVSSQLHKQ
+1 
-14 LLLNKRM
+14 M
-21 KRFFRYFQPYQK
+21 KFLSRYFKDYIK
-33 EAILG
+33 ESILG
-38 PVFKLLEASFELLVP
+38 PVFKLLEACFELLVP
-53 LIIAFIVDTIIPNG
+53 LIIAYIVDTIIPNG
-67 NQGDLVAMLLLLV
+67 SQGNLVAMLFLLV
-80 GLACVGI
+80 GLACIGI
-87 LVSLTAQYFSAKA
+87 IVSLIAQYYSAKA
-100 AVGVTKALTNDLYQK
+100 AVGVTKELTNDLYQK

-143 QTGINTFL
+143 QTGNNTFL

-164 LMMAF
+164 LIMAF
-169 YISPSLSVY
+169 YISPSLSAY

-184 LLLIIVTGISIIT
+184 LLIFIVTVISVMT
-197 SRMYQSIRKDVD
+197 SRIYQSMRKELDG
-209 SLVGQVG
+209 LVGQVR
-216 ETVMGWRVIRAFGQK
+216 ETVTGWRVIRAFGQRE
-231 AREIKTFQGIN
+231 REIKAFQGIN
-242 QTYKKHQLQ
+242 QIYKKQQLQ

-268 TTLLILIW
+268 STLLILIW
-276 QGNGAVSQNL
+276 QGNIAISHNL

-328 VFDQE
+328 VFEQE
-333 SENVEADL
+333 SEDVESSL
-341 PVVKSRDKD
+341 PKVVSEDKEII
-350 LVFSVHDLTFA
+350 FSVRHLSFS
-361 YPNSAEESL
+361 YPKSAEESL
-370 SGIDFE
+370 SDIAFD

-405 LPTSQLSVY
+405 VPTNQLSLF

-419 PKNVKEWRQQIAVVP
+419 PKNLKEWRQRIAIVP

-443 VRSNLSL
+443 IRSNLSL
-450 GLASVSESD
+450 GLEEISDSD
-459 LWAALEIAQAKS
+459 LWSALEIAQAKS

-530 SIRRELPEQTL
+530 AICRELPEQTL
-541 IMVSQRTNSLRAAD
+541 IMVSQRTNSLRTAD
-555 QILVLDQGRQVG
+555 QILVLEQGRQVG

-583 IDQSQHREEGSHETI
+583 IHQSQQQGEEDSYGTI

>member
-1 MFTSLVSSQLHKQ
+1 
-14 LLLNKRM
+14 M
-21 KRFFRYFQPYQK
+21 KFLSRYFKDYIK
-33 EAILG
+33 ESILG
-38 PVFKLLEASFELLVP
+38 PVFKLLEACFELLVP
-53 LIIAFIVDTIIPNG
+53 LIIAYIVDTIIPNG
-67 NQGDLVAMLLLLV
+67 SQGNLVAMLFLLV
-80 GLACVGI
+80 GLACIGI
-87 LVSLTAQYFSAKA
+87 IVSLIAQYYSAKA
-100 AVGVTKALTNDLYQK
+100 AVGVTKELTNDLYQK

-128 SSSLLTRL
+128 SPSLLTRL

-164 LMMAF
+164 LIMAF
-169 YISPSLSVY
+169 YINPSLSAY

-184 LLLIIVTGISIIT
+184 LLIFIVTVISVMT
-197 SRMYQSIRKDVD
+197 SRIYQSMRKELDG
-209 SLVGQVG
+209 LVGQVR
-216 ETVMGWRVIRAFGQK
+216 ETVTGWRVIRAFGQRE
-231 AREIKTFQGIN
+231 REIKAFQGIN
-242 QTYKKHQLQ
+242 QIYKKQQLQ

-268 TTLLILIW
+268 GTLLILIW
-276 QGNGAVSQNL
+276 QGNIAISHNL

-328 VFDQE
+328 VFDQTSEDVE
-333 SENVEADL
+333 SSL
-341 PVVKSRDKD
+341 PRVVSEDKEII
-350 LVFSVHDLTFA
+350 FSVRHLSFS
-361 YPNSAEESL
+361 YPKSAEESL
-370 SGIDFE
+370 SDIAFD

-405 LPTSQLSVY
+405 VPTNQLSLF

-419 PKNVKEWRQQIAVVP
+419 PKNLKEWRQQIAVVP

-443 VRSNLSL
+443 IRSNLSL
-450 GLASVSESD
+450 GLEEISDSD
-459 LWAALEIAQAKS
+459 LWSALEIAQAKS

-516 TSALDYLTESRLLA
+516 TSALDYLTESRLLVA
-530 SIRRELPEQTL
+530 IRQELPGQNL
-541 IMVSQRTNSLRAAD
+541 IMVSQRTNSLRTAD
-555 QILVLDQGRQVG
+555 QILVLEQGRQVG

-583 IDQSQHREEGSHETI
+583 IHQSQQQGGG

>member
-1 MFTSLVSSQLHKQ
+1 
-14 LLLNKRM
+14 M
-21 KRFFRYFQPYQK
+21 KFLSRYFKDYIK
-33 EAILG
+33 ESILG
-38 PVFKLLEASFELLVP
+38 PVFKLLEACFELLVP
-53 LIIAFIVDTIIPNG
+53 LIIAYIVDTIIPNG
-67 NQGDLVAMLLLLV
+67 SQGNLVAMLFLLV
-80 GLACVGI
+80 GLACIGI
-87 LVSLTAQYFSAKA
+87 IVSLIAQYYSAKA
-100 AVGVTKALTNDLYQK
+100 AVGVTKELTNDLYQK

-164 LMMAF
+164 LIMAF
-169 YISPSLSVY
+169 YISPSLSAY

-184 LLLIIVTGISIIT
+184 LLIFIVTVISVMT
-197 SRMYQSIRKDVD
+197 SRIYQSMRKELDG
-209 SLVGQVG
+209 LVGQVR
-216 ETVMGWRVIRAFGQK
+216 ETVTGWRVIRAFGQRE
-231 AREIKTFQGIN
+231 REIKAFQGIN
-242 QTYKKHQLQ
+242 QIYKKQQLQ

-268 TTLLILIW
+268 GTLLILIW
-276 QGNGAVSQNL
+276 QGNIAISHKL

-328 VFDQE
+328 VFDQTSEDVE
-333 SENVEADL
+333 SSL
-341 PVVKSRDKD
+341 PKVVSEDKEII
-350 LVFSVHDLTFA
+350 FSVRHLSFS
-361 YPNSAEESL
+361 YPKSAEESL
-370 SGIDFE
+370 SDIAFD

-405 LPTSQLSVY
+405 VPTNQLSLFN
-414 IDGKS
+414 DGKS
-419 PKNVKEWRQQIAVVP
+419 PKNLKEWRQQIAIVP

-443 VRSNLSL
+443 IRSNLSL
-450 GLASVSESD
+450 GLEEISDSD
-459 LWAALEIAQAKS
+459 LWSALEIAQAKS

-516 TSALDYLTESRLLA
+516 TSALDYLTESRLLVA
-530 SIRRELPEQTL
+530 IRQELPGQNL
-541 IMVSQRTNSLRAAD
+541 IMVSQRTNSLRTAD
-555 QILVLDQGRQVG
+555 QILVLEQGRQVG

-583 IDQSQHREEGSHETI
+583 IHQSQQQGEEDSYETS

>member
-1 MFTSLVSSQLHKQ
+1 MTS
-14 LLLNKRM
+14 
-21 KRFFRYFQPYQK
+21 FFRYFKPYKK
-33 EAILG
+33 ESILG

-53 LIIAFIVDTIIPNG
+53 LLIAYMVDSIIPNG
-67 NQGDLVAMLLLLV
+67 NRGNLVAMLLLLV

-87 LVSLTAQYFSAKA
+87 IVSLTAQYYSAKA
-100 AVGVTKALTNDLYQK
+100 AVGVTKELTNDLYRK

-136 TSDTLQI
+136 TSDALQI

-164 LMMAF
+164 LIMSF
-169 YISPSLSVY
+169 YISQTLSVY

-184 LLLIIVTGISIIT
+184 LLLIIVTVISNLT
-197 SRMYQSIRKDVD
+197 SRIYQSMRKELD
-209 SLVGQVG
+209 SLVGQVR
-216 ETVMGWRVIRAFGQK
+216 ETVTGWRVIRAFGQ
-231 AREIKTFQGIN
+231 REWEIKAFQGIN
-242 QTYKKHQLQ
+242 LSYKKQQLE

-268 TTLLILIW
+268 STLLILFW
-276 QGNGAVSQNL
+276 QGNTAISNNL

-319 YISAQRIQE
+319 YISVQRIQE
-328 VFDQE
+328 VFNQE

-341 PVVKSRDKD
+341 SVVNSRDTE
-350 LVFSVHDLTFA
+350 LVFLAHNLTFA
-361 YPNSAEESL
+361 YPQSAEESL

-376 LRKGQFMGIIGGTG
+376 LSRGQFMGIIGGTG
-390 SGKSTLVDLLQALYS
+390 SGKSTLVDLLQALYP
-405 LPTSQLSVY
+405 LPNDQLSLF
-414 IDGKS
+414 IDGQS
-419 PKNVKEWRQQIAVVP
+419 PKNLKEWRQQIAIVP
-434 QQAQLFAGT
+434 QEAQLFAGT

-450 GLASVSESD
+450 GLETVADSD
-459 LWAALEIAQAKS
+459 LWSALEIAQAKS
-471 FIEDKGG
+471 FIEEKGG
-478 LDSPVEA
+478 LDSSVEA

-498 TIARA
+498 TIACA
-503 ILQKAPILILDDA
+503 VLQKAPILILDDA

-530 SIRRELPEQTL
+530 AIRQEFPEQTL
-541 IMVSQRTNSLRAAD
+541 IMVSQRTNSLCRAD
-555 QILVLDQGRQVG
+555 QILVLDQGHQVG

-583 IDQSQHREEGSHETI
+583 IDQSQHREEDSRETI

>member
-1 MFTSLVSSQLHKQ
+1 
-14 LLLNKRM
+14 M
-21 KRFFRYFQPYQK
+21 KSFSRYFKPYRR
-33 EAILG
+33 EVILG
-38 PVFKLLEASFELLVP
+38 PIFKLLEASFELIVP
-53 LIIAFIVDTIIPNG
+53 LIIASIVDTIIPNG
-67 NQGDLVAMLLLLV
+67 SQGNLVAMLFLLV
-80 GLACVGI
+80 GLAFVGI

-100 AVGVTKALTNDLYQK
+100 AVGVTKELTNDLYKK

-136 TSDTLQI
+136 TSDALQI

-164 LMMAF
+164 LLMAF
-169 YISPSLSVY
+169 YISPSLSAY

-184 LLLIIVTGISIIT
+184 LLLLIVTVISNQT
-197 SRMYQSIRKDVD
+197 SRIYQSMRKELD
-209 SLVGQVG
+209 SLVGQVR
-216 ETVMGWRVIRAFGQK
+216 ETVTGWRVIRAFGQR
-231 AREIKTFQGIN
+231 AREISAFQGGN
-242 QTYKKHQLQ
+242 QIYKKQQLQ

-276 QGNGAVSQNL
+276 QGNIAITHNL

-328 VFDQE
+328 VFNQE
-333 SENVEADL
+333 SEDVEAGL
-341 PVVKSRDKD
+341 PEVQFNDKE
-350 LVFSVHDLTFA
+350 LVFSVNNLSFA
-361 YPNSAEESL
+361 YPRSAEQAL
-370 SGIDFE
+370 SNIDFE
-376 LRKGQFMGIIGGTG
+376 LCKGQFMGIIGGTG
-390 SGKSTLVDLLQALYS
+390 SGKSTLVDLLQALYL
-405 LPTSQLSVY
+405 LPPQQLSHSIY
-414 IDGKS
+414 GKS
-419 PKNVKEWRQQIAVVP
+419 PKNLKEWRQQIAIVP
-434 QQAQLFAGT
+434 QVAQLFAGT

-450 GLASVSESD
+450 GIDTVADSD
-459 LWAALEIAQAKS
+459 LWAALEIAQARS
-471 FIEDKGG
+471 FVEEKGG
-478 LDSPVEA
+478 LDSSVEA

-530 SIRRELPEQTL
+530 AIRQEFPEQTL
-541 IMVSQRTNSLRAAD
+541 IMVSQRTNSLRMAD
-555 QILVLDQGRQVG
+555 QILVLDQGHQVG

-583 IDQSQHREEGSHETI
+583 IDQSQHREEDSRETI

>member
-1 MFTSLVSSQLHKQ
+1 
-14 LLLNKRM
+14 M
-21 KRFFRYFQPYQK
+21 KFLSRYFKDYIK
-33 EAILG
+33 ESILG
-38 PVFKLLEASFELLVP
+38 PVFKLLEACFELLVP
-53 LIIAFIVDTIIPNG
+53 LIIAYIVDTIIPNG
-67 NQGDLVAMLLLLV
+67 SQGNLVAMLFLLV
-80 GLACVGI
+80 GLACIGI
-87 LVSLTAQYFSAKA
+87 IVSLIAQYYSAKA
-100 AVGVTKALTNDLYQK
+100 AVGVTKELTNDLYQK

-164 LMMAF
+164 LIMAF
-169 YISPSLSVY
+169 YISPSLSAY

-184 LLLIIVTGISIIT
+184 LLIFIVTVISVMT
-197 SRMYQSIRKDVD
+197 SRIYQSMRKELDG
-209 SLVGQVG
+209 LVGQVR
-216 ETVMGWRVIRAFGQK
+216 ETVTGWRVIRAFGQRE
-231 AREIKTFQGIN
+231 REIKAFQGIN
-242 QTYKKHQLQ
+242 QIYKKQQLQ

-268 TTLLILIW
+268 GTLLILIW
-276 QGNGAVSQNL
+276 QGNIAISHNL

-328 VFDQE
+328 VFDQTSEDVE
-333 SENVEADL
+333 SSL
-341 PVVKSRDKD
+341 PRVVSEDKEII
-350 LVFSVHDLTFA
+350 FSVRHLSFS
-361 YPNSAEESL
+361 YPKSAEESL
-370 SGIDFE
+370 SDIAFD

-405 LPTSQLSVY
+405 VPTNQLSLFN
-414 IDGKS
+414 DGKS
-419 PKNVKEWRQQIAVVP
+419 PKNLKEWRQQIAVVP

-443 VRSNLSL
+443 IRSNLSL
-450 GLASVSESD
+450 GLEEISDSD
-459 LWAALEIAQAKS
+459 LWSALEIAQAKS

-516 TSALDYLTESRLLA
+516 TSALDYLTESRLLVA
-530 SIRRELPEQTL
+530 IRQELPGQNL
-541 IMVSQRTNSLRAAD
+541 IMVSQRTNSLRTAD
-555 QILVLDQGRQVG
+555 QILVLEQGRQVG

-583 IDQSQHREEGSHETI
+583 IHQSQQQGGG

>member
-1 MFTSLVSSQLHKQ
+1 
-14 LLLNKRM
+14 M
-21 KRFFRYFQPYQK
+21 KFLSRYFKDYIK
-33 EAILG
+33 ESILG
-38 PVFKLLEASFELLVP
+38 PVFKLLEACFELLVP
-53 LIIAFIVDTIIPNG
+53 LIIAYIVDTIIPNG
-67 NQGDLVAMLLLLV
+67 SQGNLVAMLFLLV
-80 GLACVGI
+80 GLACIGI
-87 LVSLTAQYFSAKA
+87 IVSLIAQYYSAKA
-100 AVGVTKALTNDLYQK
+100 AVGVTKELTNDLYQK

-164 LMMAF
+164 LIMAF
-169 YISPSLSVY
+169 YISPSLSAY

-184 LLLIIVTGISIIT
+184 LLIFIVTVISVMT
-197 SRMYQSIRKDVD
+197 SRIYQSMRKELDG
-209 SLVGQVG
+209 LVGQVR
-216 ETVMGWRVIRAFGQK
+216 ETVTGWRVIRAFGQRE
-231 AREIKTFQGIN
+231 REIKAFQGIN
-242 QTYKKHQLQ
+242 QIYKKQQLQ

-268 TTLLILIW
+268 GTLLILIW
-276 QGNGAVSQNL
+276 RGNIAISHNL

-328 VFDQE
+328 VFDQTSEDVE
-333 SENVEADL
+333 SSL
-341 PVVKSRDKD
+341 PKVVSEDKEII
-350 LVFSVHDLTFA
+350 FSVRHLSFS
-361 YPNSAEESL
+361 YPKSAEESL
-370 SGIDFE
+370 SDIAFD

-390 SGKSTLVDLLQALYS
+390 SGKSTLVDILQALYS
-405 LPTSQLSVY
+405 VSTNQLSLF

-419 PKNVKEWRQQIAVVP
+419 PKNLKEWRQQIAIVP

-443 VRSNLSL
+443 IRSNLSL
-450 GLASVSESD
+450 GLEEISDSD
-459 LWAALEIAQAKS
+459 LWSALEIAQAKS

-516 TSALDYLTESRLLA
+516 TSALDYLTESRLLVA
-530 SIRRELPEQTL
+530 IRQELPGQNL
-541 IMVSQRTNSLRAAD
+541 IMVSQRTNSLRTAD
-555 QILVLDQGRQVG
+555 QILVLEQGRQVG

-583 IDQSQHREEGSHETI
+583 IHQSQQQGEEDSYETI

>member
-1 MFTSLVSSQLHKQ
+1 
-14 LLLNKRM
+14 M
-21 KRFFRYFQPYQK
+21 KFLSRYFKDYIK
-33 EAILG
+33 ESILG
-38 PVFKLLEASFELLVP
+38 PVFKLLEACFELLVP
-53 LIIAFIVDTIIPNG
+53 LIIAYIVDTIIPNG
-67 NQGDLVAMLLLLV
+67 SQGNLVAMLFLLV
-80 GLACVGI
+80 GLACIGI
-87 LVSLTAQYFSAKA
+87 IVSLIAQYYSAKA
-100 AVGVTKALTNDLYQK
+100 AVGVTKELTNDLYQK

-164 LMMAF
+164 LIMAF
-169 YISPSLSVY
+169 YISPSLSAY
-178 FLGMII
+178 FLEMII
-184 LLLIIVTGISIIT
+184 LLIFIVTVISVMT
-197 SRMYQSIRKDVD
+197 SRIYQSMRKELDG
-209 SLVGQVG
+209 LVGQVR
-216 ETVMGWRVIRAFGQK
+216 ETVTGWRVIRAFGQRE
-231 AREIKTFQGIN
+231 REIKAFQGIN
-242 QTYKKHQLQ
+242 QIYKKQQLQ

-268 TTLLILIW
+268 GTLLILIW
-276 QGNGAVSQNL
+276 QGNIGISHNL

-328 VFDQE
+328 VFDQTSEDVE
-333 SENVEADL
+333 SSL
-341 PVVKSRDKD
+341 PKVVSEDKEII
-350 LVFSVHDLTFA
+350 FSVRHISFS
-361 YPNSAEESL
+361 YPKSAEESL
-370 SGIDFE
+370 SDIAFD

-405 LPTSQLSVY
+405 VPTNQLSLF

-419 PKNVKEWRQQIAVVP
+419 PKNLKEWRQQIAIVP

-450 GLASVSESD
+450 GLESVLDSE

-503 ILQKAPILILDDA
+503 ILQKAPILVLDDA

-530 SIRRELPEQTL
+530 AIRRAFPAQTL
-541 IMVSQRTNSLRAAD
+541 IMVSQRTNSLRTAD
-555 QILVLDQGRQVG
+555 QILVFDQGRQVG

-583 IDQSQHREEGSHETI
+583 IDQSQHREEDSHETI

>member
-1 MFTSLVSSQLHKQ
+1 
-14 LLLNKRM
+14 M
-21 KRFFRYFQPYQK
+21 KFLSRYFKDYIK
-33 EAILG
+33 ESILG
-38 PVFKLLEASFELLVP
+38 PVFKLLEACFELLVP
-53 LIIAFIVDTIIPNG
+53 LIIAYIVDTIIPNG
-67 NQGDLVAMLLLLV
+67 SQGNLVAMLFLLV
-80 GLACVGI
+80 GIACIGI
-87 LVSLTAQYFSAKA
+87 IVSLIAQYYSAKA
-100 AVGVTKALTNDLYQK
+100 AVGVTKELTNDLYQK

-164 LMMAF
+164 LIMAF
-169 YISPSLSVY
+169 YISPSLSAY

-184 LLLIIVTGISIIT
+184 LLIFIVTVISVMT
-197 SRMYQSIRKDVD
+197 SRIYQSMRKELDG
-209 SLVGQVG
+209 LVGQVR
-216 ETVMGWRVIRAFGQK
+216 ETVTGWRVIRAFGQRE
-231 AREIKTFQGIN
+231 REIKAFQGIN
-242 QTYKKHQLQ
+242 QIYKKQQLQ

-268 TTLLILIW
+268 GTLLILIW
-276 QGNGAVSQNL
+276 RGNIAISHNL

-328 VFDQE
+328 VFDQTSEDVE
-333 SENVEADL
+333 SSL
-341 PVVKSRDKD
+341 PKVVSEDKEII
-350 LVFSVHDLTFA
+350 FSVLHLSFS
-361 YPNSAEESL
+361 YPKSAEESL
-370 SGIDFE
+370 SAIAFD

-405 LPTSQLSVY
+405 VPTNQLSLF

-419 PKNVKEWRQQIAVVP
+419 PKNLKEWRQQIAVVP

-443 VRSNLSL
+443 IRSNLSL
-450 GLASVSESD
+450 GLEEISDSD
-459 LWAALEIAQAKS
+459 LWSALEIAQAKS

-516 TSALDYLTESRLLA
+516 TSALDYLTESRLLVA
-530 SIRRELPEQTL
+530 IRQELPGQNL
-541 IMVSQRTNSLRAAD
+541 IMVSQRTNSLRTAD
-555 QILVLDQGRQVG
+555 QILVLEQGRQVG

-572 DLLRSSAIYQE
+572 VLLRSSAIYQE
-583 IDQSQHREEGSHETI
+583 IHQSQQQGEEDSYETS

>member
-1 MFTSLVSSQLHKQ
+1 
-14 LLLNKRM
+14 M
-21 KRFFRYFQPYQK
+21 KLFFQYFKPYK
-33 EAILG
+33 NESILG

-53 LIIAFIVDTIIPNG
+53 LIIAYIVDTIIPNG
-67 NQGDLVAMLLLLV
+67 NRGDLVAMLLLLV
-80 GLACVGI
+80 GLACIGI
-87 LVSLTAQYFSAKA
+87 IVSITAQYFSAKA

-128 SSSLLTRL
+128 SASLLTRL
-136 TSDTLQI
+136 TSDTLQV

-164 LMMAF
+164 LIMAF
-169 YISPSLSVY
+169 YISPSLSIY
-178 FLGMII
+178 FLGMI
-184 LLLIIVTGISIIT
+184 LLLLVIVTGISVLT
-197 SRMYQSIRKDVD
+197 SRIYQSIRKELDC
-209 SLVGQVG
+209 LVGQVR
-216 ETVMGWRVIRAFGQK
+216 ETITGWRVIRAFGQRE
-231 AREIKTFQGIN
+231 REIKTFQGIN
-242 QTYKKHQLQ
+242 QRYKKQQLQ
-251 AGFWSSLLS
+251 SGFWSSLLS

-268 TTLLILIW
+268 GTLILLIW
-276 QGNGAVSQNL
+276 QGDSAISDNR

-302 LVELVKM
+302 LVELVKL
-309 IMVVSTLNQT
+309 IMVVTTLNQT

-328 VFDQE
+328 VFEQK
-333 SENVEADL
+333 SEDVDANL
-341 PVVKSRDKD
+341 PVVYSRDKE
-350 LVFSVHDLTFA
+350 LIFSVNHLSFS
-361 YPNSAEESL
+361 YPKSAEESL
-370 SGIDFE
+370 IDIDFE
-376 LRKGQFMGIIGGTG
+376 LCKRQFMGLIGGTG

-405 LPTSQLSVY
+405 IPTSQLSFF
-414 IDGKS
+414 IEGKS
-419 PKNVKEWRQQIAVVP
+419 PRNLKEWRQQLAIVP

-450 GLASVSESD
+450 GLESVLDSE
-459 LWAALEIAQAKS
+459 LWAALEIAQARS

-503 ILQKAPILILDDA
+503 ILQKAPILVLDDA
-516 TSALDYLTESRLLA
+516 TSALDYLTESRLLSA
-530 SIRRELPEQTL
+530 IRRAFPEQTL
-541 IMVSQRTNSLRAAD
+541 IMVSQRTNSLRTAD

-583 IDQSQHREEGSHETI
+583 IDRSQHREEDSHETI